1 MVDYENFLLGLT
13 QGVCEFLP
21 ISSSAHLTIFFKDIP
36 YHTVISLH
44 LATILTVVAFY
55 RKDIARLVLG
65 GFDMLLRR
73 STKNRLEALLV
84 LTTFIPFAVVGFIV
98 DHFYKITSSNISI
111 GVSGIIF
118 GILFYLSNLQISYRR
133 KDVHSFTDAIIIGC
147 FQLFS
152 IIPGASRL
160 GCTVTGMRI
169 LGYNMHTSIK
179 FSLIISI
186 PVIISANIWYFIK
199 AAFHINNFVIEKG
212 FDLHSFIITFVSA
225 FGFGCVSLYIFNK
238 YADKKVSI
246 IMITLYRIIFGISLI
261 LL

>member
-21 ISSSAHLTIFFKDIP
+21 ISSSAHLTRFFKDIP

-44 LATILTVVAFY
+44 LATILTIVIFY
-55 RKDIARLVLG
+55 RQDIARLILG
-65 GFDMLLRR
+65 GFDVLLRR
-73 STKNRLEALLV
+73 STKNRHEALLV
-84 LTTFIPFAVVGFIV
+84 LTTFIPFAIVGFIV
-98 DHFYKITSSNISI
+98 DHFYKITPSNMSM
-111 GVSGIIF
+111 GMSGIVF
-118 GILFYLSNLQISYRR
+118 GILFYLSNLQISHKR
-133 KDVHSFTDAIIIGC
+133 KDVHSFIDAIIIGC

-160 GCTVTGMRI
+160 GCTITGMRI
-169 LGYNMHTSIK
+169 LGYSMQKSIR

-212 FDLHSFIITFVSA
+212 FDLHSFIITFISA
-225 FGFGCVSLYIFNK
+225 FGFGCISLYIFSK
-238 YADKKVSI
+238 YADKKLSI
-246 IMITLYRIIFGISLI
+246 IMITIYRVIFGISLM